1 MALLC
6 FLPPMSLEG
15 SLPKGSGAFTHLPL
29 KKVRAPFRGSAVQVS
44 VAPQLGGNRR
54 EQEGS
59 IDRKQKTKPDQG
71 PPVHKPVLRP
81 AGQLIVDP
89 GAFSHRERGRKPASR
104 LGCRHTAKLWTGSE
118 AGRSRSSLGRSSV
131 LTSSQRL
138 GLLFTVC
145 FPPCD
150 IPGFDLQRE
159 FP

>member
-44 VAPQLGGNRR
+44 VAPQLEGNRR

-89 GAFSHRERGRKPASR
+89 GALATGREAGNRLAGSGAATQPSCGQALRLDGPGPLSAARAFLHPAS
-104 LGCRHTAKLWTGSE
+104 A
-118 AGRSRSSLGRSSV
+118 
-131 LTSSQRL
+131 
-138 GLLFTVC
+138 
-145 FPPCD
+145 
-150 IPGFDLQRE
+150 
-159 FP
+159 